1 MLNIILTI
9 LEPAA
14 IYLPLLLGAY
24 CAFSLLKVPY
34 LAIESAFVFGALLA
48 SHIMFLKM
56 PILVILILSI
66 LTAML
71 AGAIVGLVTF
81 AVKYYA
87 KVSFLLASI
96 ISIGFFHG
104 INQFVIHGSH
114 VSLGM
119 NNLLSIIPS
128 TREYPHLATLL
139 VISSIIICVFY
150 FFIKSQIGTS
160 CAIYGNNPHFFE
172 HYNIS
177 ANYVCIIGILLSSS
191 LAGLSGFLSAYN
203 NGFADISMGFGINL
217 LCITALVLGKTFISK
232 KYSFIIPC
240 IGILIY
246 LIIQQFLLKIN
257 FDSQYFSTVQAIV
270 VFLLLAFTQKLAK
283 GKRYELGL

>member
-9 LEPAA
+9 LEQGA
-14 IYLPLLLGAY
+14 IYLPLVLGAY
-24 CAFSLLKVPY
+24 CAFSLLKIPY
-34 LAIESAFVFGALLA
+34 LAIESAFVFGALLT
-48 SHIMFLKM
+48 SHAIFLKL
-56 PILVILILSI
+56 PILVVLLVS
-66 LTAML
+66 LFVAML
-71 AGAIVGLVTF
+71 AGAMVGLLTF
-81 AVKYYA
+81 AIKYYA

-104 INQFVIHGSH
+104 INQFVIRGAHI
-114 VSLGM
+114 SL
-119 NNLLSIIPS
+119 NVDKILSILPS
-128 TREYPHLATLL
+128 VRAYPHLTTL
-139 VISSIIICVFY
+139 IIISFFIIMLFY
-150 FFIKSQIGTS
+150 IFIKSQIGLS
-160 CAIYGNNPHFFE
+160 CAIYGNNSNFFE

-177 ANYVCIIGILLSSS
+177 TNYVCIIGIIISSS

-217 LCITALVLGKTFISK
+217 LCITALVLGKTFSNR

-257 FDSQYFSTVQAIV
+257 FDSQYFSTVQAVV
-270 VFLLLAFTQKLAK
+270 VFLLLTMTQKFTK
-283 GKRYELGL
+283 EKSNELGL